1 MQRGQ
6 LFDKGKSMSLMDSI
20 LSFFGK
26 KAPAPAA
33 GVNNRTASGSAGR
46 VKPSKQVY
54 DSRPVPLPEWAQ
66 GLNAT
71 DLVEQLPKHVVCRYT
86 PNFGAKKI
94 MSAIQGPDGNLIPE
108 YDGIAGDCGAVKNF
122 GSKIAKRD
130 GMLMPYRYVDL
141 NMAFKACCD
150 NPKKCPFY
158 MSAEGEAEAMNSK
171 LKQI

>member
-6 LFDKGKSMSLMDSI
+6 LFDKEKNMSLFDSI

-26 KAPAPAA
+26 KTPASAA
-33 GVNNRTASGSAGR
+33 GTGNRTVASSAER
-46 VKPSKQVY
+46 VRASKQVY

-71 DLVEQLPKHVVCRYT
+71 DLVEELPKHVVCRYT

-94 MSAIQGPDGNLIPE
+94 MSAIQGPDGNLMPE

-158 MSAEGEAEAMNSK
+158 MSAAGEAEAMNSR
-171 LKQI
+171 LKRI